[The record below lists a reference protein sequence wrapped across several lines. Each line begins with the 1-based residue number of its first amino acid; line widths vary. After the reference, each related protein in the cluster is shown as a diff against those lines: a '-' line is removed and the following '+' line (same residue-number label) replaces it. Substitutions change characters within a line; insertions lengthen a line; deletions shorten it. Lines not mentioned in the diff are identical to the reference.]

1 MELHKLLYLVLIASR
16 KLRHYFHAHK
26 ISVVTSYPLKDV
38 LHNPNATGNITK
50 WEVELAELELHFIPH
65 HAVKS
70 QVLADFVIDWT
81 PSSCHPGSP
90 DISEPEVK
98 ALVFTEPYWTL
109 FFDGSSHK
117 EGVRAGILLLTRN
130 GEQFKL
136 VVHLDFKATN
146 NMAEYE
152 ALIFVLSTV
161 LSYGVWQ
168 LLVKGDS

>member
-1 MELHKLLYLVLIASR
+1 MPPKE
-16 KLRHYFHAHK
+16 
-26 ISVVTSYPLKDV
+26 
-38 LHNPNATGNITK
+38 
-50 WEVELAELELHFIPH
+50 
-65 HAVKS
+65 
-70 QVLADFVIDWT
+70 
-81 PSSCHPGSP
+81 P

-117 EGVRAGILLLTRN
+117 EGVRAGILLLTRS

-161 LSYGVWQ
+161 LSYGVRQ